1 MKPTE
6 SVLQFIE
13 AINTQDVELLLE
25 MMTPDHTFINSDGTE
40 TRGREAMRKPWESYF
55 GMIPDYSIMVDETL
69 ASGGTVVVVGLAAG
83 TFAVDGELLP
93 QHRWQ
98 VPAAWRAVVKGGQIA
113 EWQVFVDNEP
123 LRQIMRAAT
132 EPGES

>member
-1 MKPTE
+1 MTPTD

-25 MMTPDHTFINSDGTE
+25 LMTPDHTFINSDGTE
-40 TRGREAMRKPWESYF
+40 IRGREAMRAPWESYF
-55 GMIPDYSIMVDETL
+55 EMVPDYSITVDETL
-69 ASGGTVVVVGLAAG
+69 ASGGTVVVLGLATG
-83 TFAVDGELLP
+83 TFAVEGQPLP

-98 VPAAWRAVVKGGQIA
+98 VPAAWRGSVKGGLIA

-123 LRQIMRAAT
+123 LRQIARSAT
-132 EPGES
+132 GAREE